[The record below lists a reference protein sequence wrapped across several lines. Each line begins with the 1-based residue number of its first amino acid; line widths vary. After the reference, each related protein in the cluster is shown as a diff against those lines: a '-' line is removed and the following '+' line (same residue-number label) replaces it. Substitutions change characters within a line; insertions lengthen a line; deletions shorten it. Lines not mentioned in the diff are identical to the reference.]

1 MPIINPKYRGNFSVA
16 IATFAGE
23 YIYLSAL
30 PDQIWQV
37 LENRR
42 EILGHKFRELK
53 IYGGVDLE
61 KVEPIINKA
70 IADIKSGKRIDLEG
84 LLR

>member
-16 IATFAGE
+16 ITTFAGD
-23 YIYLSAL
+23 YNYLCAL
-30 PDQIWQV
+30 PEQLWQA
-37 LENRR
+37 LKYTR
-42 EILGHKFRELK
+42 ETLGPKFRELK

-84 LLR
+84 LIR